1 MKIKVRKKAKDYAQ
15 VHRRMLFDTELSA
28 VAKAI
33 GAIVEIYSDDFGTSF
48 EKISEYANIS
58 TNTARKY
65 IHELDERC
73 YSYRIQFIPTGE
85 IIWFFDSRTLDY
97 RYVFE
102 EIKKI
107 GKAHQIRHL
116 TDYQKA
122 VFKIS
127 DGSILSPDNN
137 TNNNEPT
144 NFEYLQ
150 MMYKNEL
157 EKKKKSRAYDIKP
170 KDTKRTAQNTA

>member
-15 VHRRMLFDTELSA
+15 VHRRMLFDTELSP
-28 VAKAI
+28 VSKAI

-48 EKISEYANIS
+48 ENICKYVNIS

-65 IHELDERC
+65 IQELDKRC

-85 IIWFFDSRTLDY
+85 IVWFFDSRTLDY
-97 RYVFE
+97 KYVFE

-116 TDYQKA
+116 TDYQKT
-122 VFKIS
+122 VSKKS
-127 DGSILSPDNN
+127 DGNFLSTDNN
-137 TNNNEPT
+137 TNNEPT
-144 NFEYLQ
+144 NLDYFQ
-150 MMYKNEL
+150 MMYEVEK
-157 EKKKKSRAYDIKP
+157 EKKRKSRSYTQKP
-170 KDTKRTAQNTA
+170 RITKSTAHDTA